1 MLVNKII
8 NRFRYQVLL
17 LGFNSGRIFGR
28 SKNYN
33 FATSD
38 TLTVFWDLETQD
50 ITFMIIPFL
59 VFCEIQCQTLGKKN
73 FRLIIVP
80 TVKGGVKKLVVW
92 KEYADIY
99 DESARESRLFRIVL
113 SASTLIGKCQGVH
126 VCGSRDEAKWFENG
140 QVIPH
145 EYSSSYPKVFDV
157 GVAYSFFRQFEFEG
171 VKACAN
177 DLRIAE
183 EILRSLGIYNSFIC
197 ISLRKQ
203 KYDSV
208 RNSDYSELAKFVKYL
223 NSEGCPV
230 VAIPDFDCIHEKLEL
245 GCPLITSASVD
256 LGLRTAFVQ
265 LAAMN
270 IMPNGGVANVAQFM
284 VASNFIVYHFLPPNA
299 EANHPDPVTDR
310 LRRDLGLGFE
320 SNTQI
325 YRLEELCFDLLKSD
339 YDNYFKSWSHR
350 PGKFSTRIS

>member
-1 MLVNKII
+1 MIFKKIL
-8 NRFRYQVLL
+8 NRFRYQFLL
-17 LGFNSGRIFGR
+17 NGLNSGRIFGR
-28 SKNYN
+28 SENHN

-38 TLTVFWDLETQD
+38 MLNVFWDLETQD

-59 VFCEIQCQTLGKKN
+59 VFCEIQCQILGKKK

-80 TVKGGVKKLVVW
+80 TVKGGVEKLVLW
-92 KEYADIY
+92 KEYAEIY

-113 SASTLIGKCQGVH
+113 SAATLIGKCQGVH
-126 VCGSRDEAKWFENG
+126 LCGSRDEAKWFEKG
-140 QVIPH
+140 QVIPY
-145 EYSSSYPKVFDV
+145 EYSSSYPTVFDV
-157 GVAYSFFRQFEFEG
+157 GVAYTFFRQFEFEG
-171 VKACAN
+171 IKACTN

-183 EILRSLGIYNSFIC
+183 EILRSLGIDNSFIC

-203 KYDSV
+203 KYDGV

-245 GCPLITSASVD
+245 GCHLITSASVD
-256 LGLRTAFVQ
+256 LGLRAAFVQ
-265 LAAMN
+265 LATMN

-284 VASNFIVYHFLPPNA
+284 VASNFLVYHFLPQKSV
-299 EANHPDPVTDR
+299 ANHSDPVSDR

-325 YRLEELCFDLLKSD
+325 YRLEDLCFDLLKSD
-339 YDNYFKSWSHR
+339 FDNYFKSWSHR
-350 PGKFSTRIS
+350 PGKFPTRIS